1 MGNFVSVQSGNWHST
16 STWNVGSLPQADDT
30 VNIASGHTVT
40 YSVAQAVEDGF
51 GDIDIDGILVHSAEM
66 KMSGKMTID
75 GGGTLHQKPGSKIL
89 FRGSRSEIH
98 GLFFENEANVSHIA
112 EGSDGMPT
120 TKLSGNHD
128 LNSTYFEVD
137 DASKFAAGEWFC
149 VFNNNGKHIRN
160 VDYSPIRKQDEGF
173 WITKVDTSTSPDRI
187 YFRHFVSPDSAIA
200 SSNGVS
206 GSTITVGNGKQYRPN
221 QIVTFGT
228 TYHNIARIKSI
239 NGNVISLKNLT
250 DEGDYTITG
259 DSTQLADTVV
269 YTTGTQKAHYD
280 DDKVRKC
287 ATVATVARAATDTTI
302 TLAQDEK
309 FEAGDVI
316 LIEYPLEAGSTA
328 AGNRR
333 IYRPT
338 GSNSRPAYYD
348 PSFGGDSVMHVVQSR
363 SSNTLT
369 LTAAIGYVVPVGA
382 LVTRMTRDIVIGA
395 QNTGANDVVA
405 STNATYYYV
414 EHTNNWTRKLILKDV
429 WFKNIGSNQS
439 SVYQGVTI
447 RGRAST
453 VGGSS
458 NGTDLNGNTWS
469 ANSYGNPVYSDISI
483 EYQKSDR
490 EPYIE
495 GLAIQCNP
503 TETRSW
509 GGFWSY
515 DFRGAVV
522 RCSVSTQGLNG
533 FAWYHEPNG
542 CGFNNFAY
550 ANTGNGFNFRG
561 IGEDGELSYGYS
573 GRNNRGIFIET
584 LYNTSVNNMINNVS
598 TNDSVRCYR
607 TVGGNGLFFNFDCK
621 NGYLKFPYMDSQV
634 GKWTFLHSRF
644 HGIEYYNDNTEPA
657 TNGQHRISGSSYS
670 SRQGYFPEMS
680 VGRIIE
686 NNFEYDNVQ
695 NWSYYMSW
703 RWDDSEKAY
712 VVKRSSHDDGEQ
724 AALVESVYVPA
735 NATCTVKVT
744 VKPLATGFSGTEP
757 RLWVGTPI
765 GKFGSDLDNTHPRGI
780 TGYLDTSNYFLAVH
794 EGGHY
799 IQQFASM
806 ESNTDWQTLTYTVPA
821 IPYPRYIIG
830 GIVQNDSDSWEGW
843 YMKPIQIILSTSNP
857 QNDVSTQI
865 YGNPDA
871 NKNNSNATITKH
883 YASDGTVKR
892 RFGGVS

>member
-1 MGNFVSVQSGNWHST
+1 MANIVSTQSGNWHST
-16 STWNVGSLPQADDT
+16 STWNGGSLPQADDT

-40 YSVAQAVEDGF
+40 YSVAQAVGDGF
-51 GDIDIDGILVHSAEM
+51 GDVDIDGILVHSAEM
-66 KMSGKMTID
+66 NMNGKMTID

-89 FRGSRSEIH
+89 FKGARNEIH
-98 GLFFENEANVSHIA
+98 GLWFENEANVSHIA

-120 TKLSGNHD
+120 TKLSGGHD

-137 DASKFAAGEWFC
+137 DASKFAAGEWFS
-149 VFNNNGKHIRN
+149 VFNNNGNHIRN

-187 YFRHFVSPDSAIA
+187 YFRHFVSPDSPIAA
-200 SSNGVS
+200 SSGVS

-221 QIVTFGT
+221 QYVTFGT
-228 TYHNIARIKSI
+228 TYHNVARVKSI

-259 DSTQLADTVV
+259 NSTQLANAVV

-328 AGNRR
+328 AGARR
-333 IYRPT
+333 IYRQT
-338 GSNSRPAYYD
+338 GSNSRPAYYETT
-348 PSFGGDSVMHVVQSR
+348 FGGDSVMHVVQSR

-453 VGGSS
+453 VGTG
-458 NGTDLNGNTWS
+458 NGTDLQGNAWN
-469 ANSYGNPVYSDISI
+469 ANSYSNPVYSDISI

-495 GLAIQCNP
+495 GLSIQCNP

-561 IGEDGELSYGYS
+561 IGEEGELAYGYS

-584 LYNTSVNNMINNVS
+584 IYNSSVNNMINNVS

-621 NGYLKFPYMDSQV
+621 DGYLKFPYMDSQV

-657 TNGQHRISGSSYS
+657 TNGQHRVSGSGYS
-670 SRQGYFPEMS
+670 ARQGYFPEMS
-680 VGRIIE
+680 IGRIIE

-695 NWSYYMSW
+695 NWSYYMTW
-703 RWDDSEKAY
+703 RWDDSQKAY

-724 AALVESVYVPA
+724 AALVESIYVPA

-765 GKFGSDLDNTHPRGI
+765 GKFGSDTDNTHSRGI
-780 TGYLDTSNYFLAVH
+780 TGYLNTSNYFLAVH

-799 IQQFASM
+799 IEQFASM

-843 YMKPIQIILSTSNP
+843 YMKPIQMILSTSNP

-871 NKNNSNATITKH
+871 NKNNTNATITKH